1 MAAST
6 LVVFAYLTWVSW
18 GPQVT
23 MHDVAGIE
31 ACKAM
36 RASISQQIINTAK
49 SNSTGGE
56 VTAGDD
62 GEDVVVQVAP
72 GREVTRPS
80 YLGAGGRP
88 AQ

>member
-1 MAAST
+1 MATSI
-6 LVVFAYLTWVSW
+6 LVVVAYLAGASW

-23 MHDVAGIE
+23 LHEIDGLE

-36 RASISQQIINTAK
+36 RASISQQIVKTAK

-62 GEDVVVQVAP
+62 GDDVVVQAAS
-72 GREVTRPS
+72 GREVARLS
-80 YLGAGGRP
+80 CLGGSGRP
-88 AQ
+88 AR